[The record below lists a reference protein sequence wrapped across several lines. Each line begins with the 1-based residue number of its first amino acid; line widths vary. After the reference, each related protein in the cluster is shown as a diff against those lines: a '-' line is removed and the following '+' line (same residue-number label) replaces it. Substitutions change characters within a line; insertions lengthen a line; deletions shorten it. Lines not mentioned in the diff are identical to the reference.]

1 MYWRKISL
9 NEKKHEKKLNWVP
22 QIISP
27 FFVPE
32 EKKEKK
38 LKFLLRLHKKDSH
51 LLEIL
56 WWQTNERDFKHRKHY
71 LGDCYIKKQVCNF
84 FFNEKCF
91 EHFFSL
97 LFFSASSSLSISSF
111 ISSNL
116 PLYSSLCRYRIN
128 KKKNMSLFARTIIPV
143 FGTVYYSWK
152 SKKKKKVISIQN
164 KTIVLHQR
172 SNVIF

>member
-1 MYWRKISL
+1 MPLWRGTKKILLHDSTNMYWRKISL

-128 KKKNMSLFARTIIPV
+128 KKKKCLYLREPLFQFLGLCTIV
-143 FGTVYYSWK
+143 ENQ
-152 SKKKKKVISIQN
+152 KKKKK
-164 KTIVLHQR
+164 K
-172 SNVIF
+172 

>member
-1 MYWRKISL
+1 MK
-9 NEKKHEKKLNWVP
+9 KKLNWVP

-152 SKKKKKVISIQN
+152 SKKKKKLISKQN
-164 KTIVLHQR
+164 KTIFLHQK
-172 SNVIF
+172 SKKIF